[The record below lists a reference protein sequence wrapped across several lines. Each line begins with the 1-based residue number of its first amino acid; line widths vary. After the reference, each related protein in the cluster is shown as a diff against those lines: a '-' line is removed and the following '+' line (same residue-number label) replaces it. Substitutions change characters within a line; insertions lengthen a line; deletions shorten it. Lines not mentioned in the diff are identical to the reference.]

1 MVQFDNQYRQVKVKV
16 VYYGPALGG
25 KTTCL
30 QHIHGVVDPE
40 RRTRLYS
47 LNTASDRTLFFDL
60 LSLDLGRIRG
70 YGLAIQ
76 LYTVP
81 GQVQY
86 NATRRAVLSGA
97 DGVVFVADSQVG
109 QRQANIQSLENL
121 WENLAANG
129 LDSSAI
135 PLVLQ
140 YNKRDLE
147 PALPLDDLEATLN
160 PRRVTAVPSVATTGE
175 GVMQAFA
182 TVAEQTLVAVAD
194 RLGVGS
200 HPVAVGRL
208 QEQVRV
214 ALEPYV
220 RGDGEEPI
228 EGDQV
233 VVTRP
238 QAAAGPDEA
247 LAADKLVTEAVRAN
261 LATTSLTARLD
272 VLRRQLERKV
282 RVLSAVAEFGQSAA
296 VERDPSAVLRL
307 LIQTA
312 VRQLRVQAAAVLVVP
327 GSGEMREVMVH
338 GIRRDPLL
346 ATTDEVGESL
356 AVTLAGGR
364 SARLI
369 TVDGEADASGDGYLE
384 SALRA
389 GGFLSAAVV
398 PLSTQERLVGMLT
411 CYRDRTKPTLDEEDL
426 QLAQLLGS
434 TAAMAYGSAV
444 AWRRLE
450 ELNRDLEAQ
459 VAGRT
464 QELRASLA
472 EVERLAGELAE
483 TNRVIS
489 DAYRQ
494 LTEVDQV
501 KNELI
506 TRVSRELKNPVAS
519 LQTAAKILGQ
529 YQHGPP
535 EKAARFIEVIRD
547 EASKL
552 AEVVDSVVQ
561 AAVLAGAQEVPIR
574 QVVAA
579 EELFRRAVAP
589 LREMAQA
596 RSIRLQAR
604 IQSGLDRL
612 ECDPQTLEA
621 GLRAI
626 IKNAIEFSHDG
637 GAVLVEV
644 RRQARGDRWWVS
656 LRVKDDGIGIPEQ
669 EQPHVFETFWQGG
682 NVLAGKR
689 RGIGL
694 GLAIAKRV
702 VENHGGTVRLRSR
715 VAEGTE
721 VTVELPQEPTA
732 AMG

>member
-1 MVQFDNQYRQVKVKV
+1 MVQFDNQYRQVKVKI

-30 QHIHGVVDPE
+30 QHIHRVVDPE

-109 QRQANIQSLENL
+109 QREANVQSLANLRENL
-121 WENLAANG
+121 EANG
-129 LDSSAI
+129 LDPATI

-147 PALPLDDLEATLN
+147 PVLPLDDLEAALN
-160 PRRVTAVPSVATTGE
+160 QRRATSVPSVATAGG
-175 GVMQAFA
+175 GVMEAFA
-182 TVAEQTLVAVAD
+182 AVAEQTLAAVAD
-194 RLGVGS
+194 KLGVGD
-200 HPVAVGRL
+200 HPVAAARL
-208 QEQVRV
+208 QEQVRA
-214 ALEPYV
+214 ALKPHV
-220 RGDGEEPI
+220 RGDGEERPD
-228 EGDQV
+228 GDEV
-233 VVTRP
+233 MVTRP
-238 QAAAGPDEA
+238 AVAADRDEA
-247 LAADKLVTEAVRAN
+247 LAPEKLVTEAVRAN
-261 LATTSLTARLD
+261 LATTDLTARLD
-272 VLRRQLERKV
+272 RLHRQLERKV
-282 RVLSAVAEFGQSAA
+282 RVLAAIAEFGQSVA
-296 VERDPSAVLRL
+296 VERDPSSALRL

-312 VRQLRVQAAAVLVVP
+312 VRQLRLQAAAVLVVP

-338 GIRRDPLL
+338 GFKRDPLL

-364 SARLI
+364 KPRLI
-369 TVDGEADASGDGYLE
+369 VAGREEEENGDSYLE
-384 SALRA
+384 SALRS
-389 GGFLSAAVV
+389 GGYLSAAVV

-411 CYRDRTKPTLDEEDL
+411 CYRDRGRPALDEEDL
-426 QLAQLLGS
+426 QLAQVLGS
-434 TAAMAYGSAV
+434 TAAMAYGGAI

-450 ELNRDLEAQ
+450 EMNRDLEAQ

-464 QELRASLA
+464 RELRASLA
-472 EVERLAGELAE
+472 EVERLAGELAD
-483 TNRVIS
+483 TNRIVS

-494 LTEVDQV
+494 LTELDQV

-506 TRVSRELKNPVAS
+506 TRVSHELRNPVAS
-519 LQTAAKILGQ
+519 LQTAAKILEQ

-535 EKAARFIEVIRD
+535 EKAARFIGVIRE
-547 EASKL
+547 EAGKL
-552 AEVVDSVVQ
+552 AEIVDSVVQ
-561 AAVLAGAQEVPIR
+561 AALLAGTQEVPIR

-589 LREMAQA
+589 LREVAQA
-596 RSIRLQAR
+596 RNIRLQAR

-612 ECDPQTLEA
+612 ECDPQSLEA
-621 GLRAI
+621 SLRAI

-637 GAVLVEV
+637 GAVRVEV

-656 LRVKDDGIGIPEQ
+656 LRVTDEGIGIPEQ
-669 EQPHVFETFWQGG
+669 EQPHVFETFWQGS

-702 VENHGGTVRLRSR
+702 VENHGGTVSLRSQ

>member
-30 QHIHGVVDPE
+30 QHIHRVTDPE

-109 QRQANIQSLENL
+109 QRQANLQSLEDL
-121 WENLAANG
+121 WENLGANG
-129 LDSSAI
+129 LDPATI
-135 PLVLQ
+135 PFVLQ

-147 PALPLDDLEATLN
+147 PALPLGDLEAALN
-160 PRRVTAVPSVATTGE
+160 SRHVASFPSVATTGD
-175 GVMQAFA
+175 GVMEAFA
-182 TVAEQTLVAVAD
+182 AIAEQTLAAVAD
-194 RLGVGS
+194 KLGVGS
-200 HPVAVGRL
+200 HPLAVARL

-220 RGDGEEPI
+220 HGDGEGGSD
-228 EGDQV
+228 GDEV
-233 VVTRP
+233 VVTRSG
-238 QAAAGPDEA
+238 AATHPSEA
-247 LAADKLVTEAVRAN
+247 LAEEKLVTEAVRAS
-261 LATTSLTARLD
+261 LATTDLTARLD
-272 VLRRQLERKV
+272 GLRRQLERRV
-282 RVLSAVAEFGQSAA
+282 RILASIAEFGQSVA

-338 GIRRDPLL
+338 GFKRDPLL
-346 ATTDEVGESL
+346 ATVDEVGESL
-356 AVTLAGGR
+356 AVTLAEGGK
-364 SARLI
+364 ARLI
-369 TVDGEADASGDGYLE
+369 AADGEENGSGDSYLLT
-384 SALRA
+384 ALRA
-389 GGFLSAAVV
+389 GGFLTAAVV
-398 PLSTQERLVGMLT
+398 PLATQERLLGMLT
-411 CYRDRTKPTLDEEDL
+411 CYSDRTRPALDEEDL
-426 QLAQLLGS
+426 QLAKVLGA
-434 TAAMAYGSAV
+434 TAAMAYGSAI

-459 VAGRT
+459 VTGRT
-464 QELRASLA
+464 RELRASLA
-472 EVERLAGELAE
+472 EVERLAGDLADK
-483 TNRVIS
+483 NRVIS

-494 LTEVDQV
+494 LTELDQV
-501 KNELI
+501 KNEVI
-506 TRVSRELKNPVAS
+506 TRVSHELKNPVAS
-519 LQTAAKILGQ
+519 LQTAARILEQ

-535 EKAARFIEVIRD
+535 EKAARFIGVIRD
-547 EASKL
+547 EAGKL
-552 AEVVDSVVQ
+552 AEIVESVVQ
-561 AAVLAGAQEVPIR
+561 AAILAGTQEVPIR
-574 QVVAA
+574 QVVTA

-589 LREMAQA
+589 LREAAQA

-626 IKNAIEFSHDG
+626 IKNAVEFSHDG

-644 RRQARGDRWWVS
+644 RRQVRGDRWWVS

-669 EQPHVFETFWQGG
+669 EQPHVFETFWQGS

-702 VENHGGTVRLRSR
+702 VENHGGTVRLRSQ

-732 AMG
+732 ASG